1 MKGEGSSQTPRR
13 TQARMEKLKCLEEE
27 KKAAGDLAAR
37 DFRRWLIGVARVKE
51 DGNNN
56 TTATTTTF
64 TVAKTAERR
73 KMVLIV
79 EKNRGE
85 ERLLIVI

>member
-1 MKGEGSSQTPRR
+1 
-13 TQARMEKLKCLEEE
+13 MEKLKCLEEE
-27 KKAAGDLAAR
+27 KKAADDLAAR
-37 DFRRWLIGVARVKE
+37 DFRRWLIGVAREKE
-51 DGNNN
+51 EGSNNA
-56 TTATTTTF
+56 TATTMTF
-64 TVAKTAERR
+64 TVPETAERR

>member
-1 MKGEGSSQTPRR
+1 MVITGLTDRR
-13 TQARMEKLKCLEEE
+13 REKQGQEE